1 MIPGLQIRKVVS
13 NPDFEKDAVR
23 LLRLENMS
31 VEEFTSLVGRARQ
44 GMEHEVDQVQV
55 LVDRIEFIEHLKTVS
70 RHVAGQGFVING
82 IELNGFDED
91 VAALRL
97 YLALTCVDILTPSS
111 KPVGE
116 RFKEAFQKS
125 SNGTKAA
132 LQMKLF
138 VEINRQH
145 HHDIDNIAD
154 CLYAIRNAYTH
165 DGVRFPWEDAVGVG
179 QIQQTRDGKGAV
191 KTLCASE
198 PCDLVAAI
206 LDVAV
211 DNAHAVVQSWRRS
224 C

>member
-97 YLALTCVDILTPSS
+97 YLALTCLDILTP
-111 KPVGE
+111 
-116 RFKEAFQKS
+116 
-125 SNGTKAA
+125 
-132 LQMKLF
+132 
-138 VEINRQH
+138 
-145 HHDIDNIAD
+145 
-154 CLYAIRNAYTH
+154 
-165 DGVRFPWEDAVGVG
+165 
-179 QIQQTRDGKGAV
+179 
-191 KTLCASE
+191 
-198 PCDLVAAI
+198 
-206 LDVAV
+206 
-211 DNAHAVVQSWRRS
+211 
-224 C
+224 